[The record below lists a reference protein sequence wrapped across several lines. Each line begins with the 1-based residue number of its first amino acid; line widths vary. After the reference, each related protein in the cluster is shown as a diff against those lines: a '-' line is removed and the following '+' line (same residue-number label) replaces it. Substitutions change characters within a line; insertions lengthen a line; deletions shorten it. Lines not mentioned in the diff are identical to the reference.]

1 MISIV
6 QYSHL
11 PNLTVVMQDIQAVF
25 SRVQENKKKMKDL
38 RTAYKD
44 ALSGTQQF
52 VDISDEIKTLREK
65 KKQIENTIK
74 EQFAAELTQL
84 EDLKIDIQ
92 SDMEL
97 MSDIAMTQI
106 MNGEQV
112 SLMDEY
118 DNEYEP
124 IFKVSF
130 KKS

>member
-1 MISIV
+1 
-6 QYSHL
+6 
-11 PNLTVVMQDIQAVF
+11 MQDIQAIF
-25 SRVQENKKKMKDL
+25 TRVQENKKKMKDL

-44 ALSGTQQF
+44 ALSGTQQY
-52 VDISDEIKTLREK
+52 VDLTDEIKTLREK
-65 KKQIENTIK
+65 KKQVENTIK
-74 EQFAAELTQL
+74 EQFAAEFTQL

-106 MNGEQV
+106 MNGQQV
-112 SLMDEY
+112 SLTDEY

-124 IFKVSF
+124 IFKVNF